1 MIRIITIEREYGCGA
16 ANIAGT
22 IADRLGWKLWDQEI
36 TAEIARRLKC
46 KHEMVAER
54 EERCDSMF
62 YRLIKAFMRG
72 SFEAR
77 IDTADLEVLDAE
89 HLAILFEKVVTEIAE
104 RGNCVIV
111 GRGANWF
118 LRHRDDA
125 FHTFLYAPYDEKMR
139 RTMAQGETEREA
151 EHLLESV
158 DRERAAFVRKYYG
171 KEWPDRSLYNLMI
184 NTKVGDEAVIAAVL
198 DVVDILNKARVSAAT
213 TGSPGRVPDAYSPT
227 ASRDS
232 VSH

>member
-46 KHEMVAER
+46 KHEMVEAR

-77 IDTADLEVLDAE
+77 IDTADMELLDAE
-89 HLAILFEKVVTEIAE
+89 HLAHLFEKVVNEIAE

-118 LRHRDDA
+118 LRQRDDA
-125 FHTFLYAPYDEKMR
+125 FHTFLYAPYEEKMR
-139 RTMAQGETEREA
+139 RVLASGESRRDA

-158 DRERAAFVRKYYG
+158 DRERAAFIKKYYD
-171 KEWPDRSLYNLMI
+171 KVWPDRSLYNMMM
-184 NTKVGDEAVIAAVL
+184 NTKVGD
-198 DVVDILNKARVSAAT
+198 DVVITTLLETVERVNH
-213 TGSPGRVPDAYSPT
+213 GPQ
-227 ASRDS
+227 
-232 VSH
+232 

>member
-1 MIRIITIEREYGCGA
+1 MIKVITVEREYGCGA

-46 KHEMVAER
+46 KHERVAER
-54 EERCDSMF
+54 EERLDSMF

-72 SFEAR
+72 SFEPR

-89 HLAILFEKVVTEIAE
+89 HLAILFEKVVTDIAG

-125 FHTFLYAPYDEKMR
+125 FHAFLYAPYEEKMR
-139 RTMAQGETEREA
+139 RVIAQGEREREA
-151 EHLLESV
+151 THLLESV
-158 DRERAAFVRKYYG
+158 DRERAAFIRKYYG
-171 KEWPDRSLYNLMI
+171 KVWPDRSLYNLMM
-184 NTKVGDEAVIAAVL
+184 NTKVGDDAVIAT
-198 DVVDILNKARVSAAT
+198 ILNAVDL
-213 TGSPGRVPDAYSPT
+213 VNE
-227 ASRDS
+227 
-232 VSH
+232 